1 MKELVTVA
9 EAGVAERKYV
19 SSDVAAQRVMELAK
33 KSVAGNTVVAYDRD
47 WRIWEAWCAAN
58 GASAMPA
65 EEHAVADFLA
75 EKARR
80 KNFNGSPLL
89 ASVCAIH
96 ARNEHAFDKHNSIIR
111 FVLDGARNEARER
124 KPRRMRMISVA

>member
-75 EKARR
+75 EKSATKELATVRR
-80 KNFNGSPLL
+80 YF

-96 ARNEHAFDKHNSIIR
+96 ARNRHRIR
-111 FVLDGARNEARER
+111 QAQLTHPLR
-124 KPRRMRMISVA
+124 S